1 MRNPCPQYF
10 QQIDRSLLAE
20 KKKKMQIKISNNL
33 LLMICCKNFVNIVLL
48 YEQ

>member
-10 QQIDRSLLAE
+10 HQIDRSLLAE

-33 LLMICCKNFVNIVLL
+33 LLMICSKNFVNIVLL